1 MAKKRRMNHTGFAVM
16 SATTGLLKS
25 IAYVLLIV
33 GIALALSAMAITVVN
48 DVFAL
53 VKQENIVTLKFDYE
67 VTGQEM
73 AEMLEE
79 NGVIQYAP
87 VFRVFTVLK
96 DVQSFK
102 AGEYE
107 LNSTMDYGQIIDT
120 LRGKKVRNIVRVTI
134 PEGYT
139 MKQIAELM
147 EQNKVCLASEF
158 IETANTYPFSHKVLQ
173 DVPMTENRLEGYLF
187 PDPYEFYE
195 DENTVSVVNKM
206 LNNFEKRY
214 TKAMRN
220 LTEKN
225 GKTIAE
231 IVVLASLI
239 EREAMWESERT
250 MISGVIYNRL
260 NAPDRFPMLQIDATL
275 LYVTGHK
282 ESLTAEDLLIDSP
295 YNTYMYE
302 GLPPTA
308 ICNPGLNALLAAIS
322 PEQNEYYY
330 YVLMVDEYCAY
341 AKTEEEYLA
350 LLEKDRIDRENAAQ
364 GGDIIPEDELTEGLP
379 SEDLPPNGDDN
390 EEA

>member
-1 MAKKRRMNHTGFAVM
+1 MAKRKPINHAGFAFM

-25 IAYVLLIV
+25 IAYILLIV
-33 GIALALSAMAITVVN
+33 GVALTLSAVAVTVAN

-53 VKQENIVTLKFDYE
+53 VKQENIVTLELEYE
-67 VTGQEM
+67 LTSQEM
-73 AEMLEE
+73 AELLEE
-79 NGVIQYAP
+79 NGVIEYAP
-87 VFRVFTVLK
+87 VFRLFTVLK
-96 DVQSFK
+96 DVQGFK
-102 AGEYE
+102 SGKYE

-120 LRGKKVRNIVRVTI
+120 LRGKKAANIVKVTI

-147 EQNKVCLASEF
+147 EEKLVCSESEF
-158 IETANTYPFSHKVLQ
+158 INTANTYDFSHKVLQ

-187 PDPYEFYE
+187 PDTYEFYE
-195 DENTVSVVNKM
+195 GENTVSVINKM

-250 MISGVIYNRL
+250 MIAGVIYNRL
-260 NAPDRFPMLQIDATL
+260 NAPDRFPKLQIDATL

-282 ESLTAEDLLIDSP
+282 ENLTAEDLLIDSP
-295 YNTYMYE
+295 YNTYLYD

-308 ICNPGLNALLAAIS
+308 ICNPGLNAMLAAIS

-330 YVLMVDEYCAY
+330 YVADPETGGHVFS
-341 AKTEEEYLA
+341 KTVEEHNQAVAEMRKKYN
-350 LLEKDRIDRENAAQ
+350 KN
-364 GGDIIPEDELTEGLP
+364 
-379 SEDLPPNGDDN
+379 
-390 EEA
+390 

>member
-1 MAKKRRMNHTGFAVM
+1 MAKKRRMNHTGFAFM

-33 GIALALSAMAITVVN
+33 GISLAISAVVITVVN

-53 VKQENIVTLKFDYE
+53 VKQENIVTLKLDYE
-67 VTGQEM
+67 VTSQEM
-73 AEMLEE
+73 SDMLEE
-79 NGVIQYAP
+79 NGIIQYAP

-102 AGEYE
+102 SGEYE

-120 LRGKKVRNIVRVTI
+120 LRGKKARNIVKVTI

-158 IETANTYPFSHKVLQ
+158 IETANTYDFSHKVLE

-187 PDPYEFYE
+187 PDTYEFYE

-250 MISGVIYNRL
+250 MIAGVIYNRL

-282 ESLTAEDLLIDSP
+282 ENLTAEDLLIDSP

-330 YVLMVDEYCAY
+330 YVADPETGGHVFS
-341 AKTEEEYLA
+341 KTVEEH
-350 LLEKDRIDRENAAQ
+350 NAAVA
-364 GGDIIPEDELTEGLP
+364 EMRKKY
-379 SEDLPPNGDDN
+379 NKN
-390 EEA
+390 